1 MLSTGY
7 YAKPPQTAIEVALK
21 EALKSWD
28 AEEDKGSKQP
38 AQPQPISKPIEEK
51 QMHKHLFPVTTNVSR
66 KTWEYVAAHP
76 GYTTSDI
83 TKELTKQGFKPGSV
97 ASIVA
102 QFVRQGHAR
111 KESDRS
117 VYMISTEYQ
126 PLKNNGYAAKKT
138 NRHLPTKKSA
148 GIAALVETPRPLA
161 TPAPK
166 PQQETI
172 SATQLPNK
180 KQSAEAI
187 VASVSIYVARD
198 LYDILHK
205 FFKNS

>member
-28 AEEDKGSKQP
+28 AEEDRGSKQP
-38 AQPQPISKPIEEK
+38 AQPQPTIKPVEEK
-51 QMHKHLFPVTTNVSR
+51 QMKAHLFPITTNVSR

-111 KESDRS
+111 KESDKT

-126 PLKNNGYAAKKT
+126 PLKNNGYAIKKA
-138 NRHLPTKKSA
+138 NRHLPTKKS
-148 GIAALVETPRPLA
+148 GIAALVAPPLVT

-166 PQQETI
+166 PKQETM
-172 SATQLPNK
+172 SATQLPST
-180 KQSAEAI
+180 KQSAEDI